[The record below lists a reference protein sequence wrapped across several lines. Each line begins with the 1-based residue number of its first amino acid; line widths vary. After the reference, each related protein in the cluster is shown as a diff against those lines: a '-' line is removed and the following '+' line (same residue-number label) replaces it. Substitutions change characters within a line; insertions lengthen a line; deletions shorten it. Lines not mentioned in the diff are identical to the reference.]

1 MSGVTDG
8 FEFQLGKL
16 IAELQNANK
25 SLDEVKGTDKE
36 RDGRISK
43 LEARISKLEKA
54 IIAMFLL
61 FGGGTATLKYWDVIK
76 VFLGL

>member
-1 MSGVTDG
+1 MSNVTSG

-36 RDGRISK
+36 RDKRISCIEAK
-43 LEARISKLEKA
+43 IARIEKA
-54 IIAMFLL
+54 MIAMFLL
-61 FGGGTATLKYWDVIK
+61 FGSGTVAVKYWDVIK